1 MKLYLCNFHFLD
13 LLLLYKEIV

>member
-1 MKLYLCNFHFLD
+1 MKLYLCKFHFLD